1 MTINKENLSQI
12 INKLSFFNK
21 SELLIVTKN
30 QSQQDIFDLLNMGY
44 LSFGENRVQEAVLK
58 YTDVLRNNFKNLKL
72 HLIGPLQSNKTKI
85 ALETFDI
92 IQSIDRKKI
101 VDTISDIL
109 NTDSIV
115 RVKEF
120 FIQVNIGKEKQKSG
134 IYPEDVNDFYQYCK
148 KKNMNIKGLMCIPP
162 NDLQPEKYFLELKT
176 LREKID
182 SKLLLSM
189 GMSQDYDIALKFDS
203 NIIRVGSKIFS

>member
-1 MTINKENLSQI
+1 MTINKENLAQI
-12 INKLSFFNK
+12 VYKLSFFNEA
-21 SELLIVTKN
+21 ELLIVTKN
-30 QSQQDIFDLLNMGY
+30 QSQKDIIDLLNMGY

-58 YTDVLRNNFKNLKL
+58 YTDELRNNFKNLKL

-85 ALETFDI
+85 ALETFDT

-109 NTDSIV
+109 DNKSEV
-115 RVKEF
+115 RVKDF

-134 IYPEDVNDFYQYCK
+134 IDPEDVIDFYQYCQ
-148 KKNMNIKGLMCIPP
+148 KKNLNIKGLMCIPP
-162 NDLQPEKYFLELKT
+162 NDLQPEKYFLELKI
-176 LREKID
+176 LREKLD
-182 SKLLLSM
+182 SNLLLSM

>member
-1 MTINKENLSQI
+1 MTINKENLAQI
-12 INKLSFFNK
+12 VNKLSFFNEA
-21 SELLIVTKN
+21 ELLIVTKN
-30 QSQQDIFDLLNMGY
+30 QSQKDIFDLLNMGY
-44 LSFGENRVQEAVLK
+44 FSFGENRVQEAVSK
-58 YTDVLRNNFKNLKL
+58 YTNELRNNFKNLKL

-85 ALETFDI
+85 ALETFDT

-101 VDTISDIL
+101 VDTISYIL

-115 RVKEF
+115 RAKDF

-148 KKNMNIKGLMCIPP
+148 NKNMNIKGLMCIPP

>member
-1 MTINKENLSQI
+1 LTINKENLAQI
-12 INKLSFFNK
+12 VDKLSRFNEAK
-21 SELLIVTKN
+21 LLIVTKN
-30 QSQQDIFDLLNMGY
+30 QSQKDIFDLLNMGY
-44 LSFGENRVQEAVLK
+44 FSFGENRVQEAVSK
-58 YTDVLRNNFKNLKL
+58 YTNELRNNFKNLKL

-85 ALETFDI
+85 ALETFDT
-92 IQSIDRKKI
+92 IQSIDRIKI

-109 NTDSIV
+109 DNESEV
-115 RVKEF
+115 RAKDF

-134 IYPEDVNDFYQYCK
+134 IDPEDIIDFYQYCQ
-148 KKNMNIKGLMCIPP
+148 KKNLNIKGLMCIPP
-162 NDLQPEKYFLELKT
+162 NDLQPEKYFLELKI

-182 SKLLLSM
+182 SNLLLSM

>member
-1 MTINKENLSQI
+1 MTINKENLAQI
-12 INKLSFFNK
+12 VDKLSRFNEAK
-21 SELLIVTKN
+21 LLIVTKN
-30 QSQQDIFDLLNMGY
+30 QSQKDIFDLLNMGY
-44 LSFGENRVQEAVLK
+44 LSFGENRVQEAVSK
-58 YTDVLRNNFKNLKL
+58 YTNELRNNFKNLKL

-85 ALETFDI
+85 ALETFDT

-109 NTDSIV
+109 DNESEV
-115 RVKEF
+115 RAKDF

-134 IYPEDVNDFYQYCK
+134 IDPEDTIDFYQYCQ
-148 KKNMNIKGLMCIPP
+148 KKNLNIKGLMCIPP
-162 NDLQPEKYFLELKT
+162 NDLQPEKYFLELKI

-182 SKLLLSM
+182 SNLLLSM

>member
-1 MTINKENLSQI
+1 MTINKENLAQI
-12 INKLSFFNK
+12 VDKLSCFNK
-21 SELLIVTKN
+21 AKLLIVTKN
-30 QSQQDIFDLLNMGY
+30 QSQKDIFDLLNMGY
-44 LSFGENRVQEAVLK
+44 FSFGENRVQEAVLK

-85 ALETFDI
+85 ALETFDT

-109 NTDSIV
+109 NNGSIV
-115 RVKEF
+115 RVKDF

-134 IYPEDVNDFYQYCK
+134 IDPEDVIDFYQYCK
-148 KKNMNIKGLMCIPP
+148 RKNLNIKGLMCIPP
-162 NDLQPEKYFLELKT
+162 NDLKPEKYFSELKV

-182 SKLLLSM
+182 SNLLLSM

>member
-1 MTINKENLSQI
+1 MTINKENLAQI
-12 INKLSFFNK
+12 VYKLSFFNEA
-21 SELLIVTKN
+21 ELLIVTKN
-30 QSQQDIFDLLNMGY
+30 QSQKDIIDLLNMGY

-58 YTDVLRNNFKNLKL
+58 YTDELRSNFKNLKL

-85 ALETFDI
+85 ALETFDT

-109 NTDSIV
+109 DNKSEV
-115 RVKEF
+115 RVKDF

-134 IYPEDVNDFYQYCK
+134 IDPKDVIDFYQYCQ
-148 KKNMNIKGLMCIPP
+148 KKNLNIKGLMCIPP
-162 NDLQPEKYFLELKT
+162 NDLQPEKYFLELKI

-182 SKLLLSM
+182 SNLLLSM

>member
-1 MTINKENLSQI
+1 MTINKENLAQI
-12 INKLSFFNK
+12 VNKLSFFNK
-21 SELLIVTKN
+21 ADLLIVTKN
-30 QSQQDIFDLLNMGY
+30 QSQKDIFDLLNMGY
-44 LSFGENRVQEAVLK
+44 FSFGENRVQEAVLK

-85 ALETFDI
+85 ALETFDT

-109 NTDSIV
+109 NNGSIV
-115 RVKEF
+115 RVKDF

-134 IYPEDVNDFYQYCK
+134 IDPEDVIDFYQYCK
-148 KKNMNIKGLMCIPP
+148 KKNLNIKGLMCIPP
-162 NDLQPEKYFLELKT
+162 NDFQPEKYFLELKI

-182 SKLLLSM
+182 SNLLLSM

>member
-21 SELLIVTKN
+21 AELLIVTKN
-30 QSQQDIFDLLNMGY
+30 QSQKDIFDLLNMGY

-85 ALETFDI
+85 ALEAFDT

-115 RVKEF
+115 RAKEF

>member
-1 MTINKENLSQI
+1 MTINKENLAQI
-12 INKLSFFNK
+12 VDKLSRFNEAK
-21 SELLIVTKN
+21 LLIVTKN
-30 QSQQDIFDLLNMGY
+30 QSQKDIFDLLNMGY
-44 LSFGENRVQEAVLK
+44 FSFGENRVQEAVSK
-58 YTDVLRNNFKNLKL
+58 YTNELRNNFKNLKL

-85 ALETFDI
+85 ALETFDT
-92 IQSIDRKKI
+92 IQSIDRIKI

-109 NTDSIV
+109 DNESEV
-115 RVKEF
+115 RAKDF

-134 IYPEDVNDFYQYCK
+134 IDPEDIIDFYQYCQ
-148 KKNMNIKGLMCIPP
+148 KKNLNIKGLMCILP
-162 NDLQPEKYFLELKT
+162 NDLQPEKYFLELKI

-182 SKLLLSM
+182 SNLLLSM

>member
-1 MTINKENLSQI
+1 MTINKENLAQI
-12 INKLSFFNK
+12 VNKLSFFNEA
-21 SELLIVTKN
+21 ELLIVTKN
-30 QSQQDIFDLLNMGY
+30 QSQKDIYDLLNMGY
-44 LSFGENRVQEAVLK
+44 MSFGENRVQEAVLK

-85 ALETFDI
+85 ALETFDT

-101 VDTISDIL
+101 VDTISNIL
-109 NTDSIV
+109 NNGSIV
-115 RVKEF
+115 RVKDF

-134 IYPEDVNDFYQYCK
+134 IDPEDVIDFYQYCQ
-148 KKNMNIKGLMCIPP
+148 KKNLNIKGLMCIPP
-162 NDLQPEKYFLELKT
+162 YDLQPEKYFLELNI

-182 SKLLLSM
+182 SNLLLSM

>member
-1 MTINKENLSQI
+1 MTINKENLAQI
-12 INKLSFFNK
+12 VYKLSFFNEA
-21 SELLIVTKN
+21 ELLIVTKN
-30 QSQQDIFDLLNMGY
+30 QSQKDIIDLLNMGY

-58 YTDVLRNNFKNLKL
+58 YTDELRNNFKNLKL

-85 ALETFDI
+85 ALETFDT

-109 NTDSIV
+109 DNKSEV
-115 RVKEF
+115 RVKDF

-134 IYPEDVNDFYQYCK
+134 IDPEDVIDFYQYCQ
-148 KKNMNIKGLMCIPP
+148 KKNLNIKGLMCIPP
-162 NDLQPEKYFLELKT
+162 NDLQPEKYFLELKI

-182 SKLLLSM
+182 SNLLLSM

>member
-1 MTINKENLSQI
+1 MTINKENLAQI
-12 INKLSFFNK
+12 VNKLSFFNK
-21 SELLIVTKN
+21 ADLLIVTKN
-30 QSQQDIFDLLNMGY
+30 QSQKDIFDLLNMGY
-44 LSFGENRVQEAVLK
+44 FSFGENRVQEAVLK

-85 ALETFDI
+85 ALETFDT

-109 NTDSIV
+109 NNGSIV
-115 RVKEF
+115 RVKDF

-134 IYPEDVNDFYQYCK
+134 IDPEDVIDFYQYCK
-148 KKNMNIKGLMCIPP
+148 KKNLNIKGLMCIPP
-162 NDLQPEKYFLELKT
+162 NDFQPEKYFMELKI

-182 SKLLLSM
+182 SNLLLSM

>member
-1 MTINKENLSQI
+1 MTINKENLAQI
-12 INKLSFFNK
+12 VNKLSFFHEA
-21 SELLIVTKN
+21 ELLIVTKN
-30 QSQQDIFDLLNMGY
+30 QSQKDIYDLLNMGY

-85 ALETFDI
+85 ALETFDT

-109 NTDSIV
+109 NSDSIV
-115 RVKEF
+115 RVKDF
-120 FIQVNIGKEKQKSG
+120 FIQVNIGKENQKSG

-148 KKNMNIKGLMCIPP
+148 KKNLNIKGLMCIPP
-162 NDLQPEKYFLELKT
+162 NDLQPEKYFLELKI
-176 LREKID
+176 LREKIN
-182 SKLLLSM
+182 SNLLLSM

>member
-1 MTINKENLSQI
+1 MTINKENLAQI
-12 INKLSFFNK
+12 VYKLSFFNEA
-21 SELLIVTKN
+21 ELLIVTKN
-30 QSQQDIFDLLNMGY
+30 QSQKDIIDLLNMGY

-58 YTDVLRNNFKNLKL
+58 YTDELRNNFKNLKL

-85 ALETFDI
+85 ALETFDT

-109 NTDSIV
+109 DNKSEV
-115 RVKEF
+115 RVKDF

-134 IYPEDVNDFYQYCK
+134 IDPEDVIDFYQYCQ
-148 KKNMNIKGLMCIPP
+148 KKNLNIKGLMCIPP
-162 NDLQPEKYFLELKT
+162 NDLQPEKYFLELKI
-176 LREKID
+176 LREQLD
-182 SKLLLSM
+182 SNLLLSM

>member
-1 MTINKENLSQI
+1 LTINKENLAQI
-12 INKLSFFNK
+12 VDKLSCFNEAK
-21 SELLIVTKN
+21 LLIVTKN
-30 QSQQDIFDLLNMGY
+30 QSQKDIFDLLNMGY
-44 LSFGENRVQEAVLK
+44 FSFGENRVQEAVLK

-85 ALETFDI
+85 ALETFDT

-109 NTDSIV
+109 NNGSIV
-115 RVKEF
+115 RVKDF

-134 IYPEDVNDFYQYCK
+134 IDPEDVIDFYQYCK
-148 KKNMNIKGLMCIPP
+148 RKNLNIKGLMCIPP
-162 NDLQPEKYFLELKT
+162 NDLKPEKYFSELKV

-182 SKLLLSM
+182 SNLLLSM

>member
-1 MTINKENLSQI
+1 MTINKENLAQI
-12 INKLSFFNK
+12 VDKLSCFNEAK
-21 SELLIVTKN
+21 LLIVTKN
-30 QSQQDIFDLLNMGY
+30 QSQKDIFDLLNMGY
-44 LSFGENRVQEAVLK
+44 FSFGENRVQEAVLK

-85 ALETFDI
+85 ALETFDT

-109 NTDSIV
+109 NNGSIV
-115 RVKEF
+115 RVKDF

-134 IYPEDVNDFYQYCK
+134 IDPEDVIDFYQYCK
-148 KKNMNIKGLMCIPP
+148 RKNLNIKGLMCIPP
-162 NDLQPEKYFLELKT
+162 NDLKPEKYFSELKV

-182 SKLLLSM
+182 SNLLLSM

>member
-1 MTINKENLSQI
+1 MTINKENLAQI
-12 INKLSFFNK
+12 VDKLSRFNEA
-21 SELLIVTKN
+21 ELLIVTKN
-30 QSQQDIFDLLNMGY
+30 QSQKDIIDLLNMGY
-44 LSFGENRVQEAVLK
+44 FSFGENRVQEAVSK
-58 YTDVLRNNFKNLKL
+58 YTNELRNNFKNLKL

-85 ALETFDI
+85 ALETFDT
-92 IQSIDRKKI
+92 IQSLDRKKI

-109 NTDSIV
+109 DNEFEV
-115 RVKEF
+115 RAKDF

-134 IYPEDVNDFYQYCK
+134 IDPEDVIDFYQYCQ
-148 KKNMNIKGLMCIPP
+148 KKNLNIKGLMCIPP
-162 NDLQPEKYFLELKT
+162 YDLQPEKYFLELKI

-182 SKLLLSM
+182 SNLLLSM

>member
-1 MTINKENLSQI
+1 MTINKENLAQI
-12 INKLSFFNK
+12 VDKLSCFNEAK
-21 SELLIVTKN
+21 LLIVTKN
-30 QSQQDIFDLLNMGY
+30 QSQKDIFDLLNMGY
-44 LSFGENRVQEAVLK
+44 FSFGENRVQEAVLK

-85 ALETFDI
+85 ALETFDT

-109 NTDSIV
+109 NNGSIV
-115 RVKEF
+115 RVKDF

-134 IYPEDVNDFYQYCK
+134 IDPEDVIDFYQYCN
-148 KKNMNIKGLMCIPP
+148 KKNLNIKGLMCIPP
-162 NDLQPEKYFLELKT
+162 NDLQPEKYFLELKI

-182 SKLLLSM
+182 SNLLLSM